1 MQEFLGKG
9 KIIYRFQSGLR
20 KNYSTNTCLGHLT
33 DKITTEFEK
42 HLFTGITL
50 IDLQTAFD
58 TIDHQIL
65 AKKMK
70 YPCFHK
76 M

>member
-9 KIIYRFQSGLR
+9 KIIYRFQFGFR
-20 KNYSTNTCLGHLT
+20 KNYSTSTCLGHLT
-33 DKITTEFEK
+33 DKITTGFEK
-42 HLFTGITL
+42 HLFTGIIL
-50 IDLQTAFD
+50 NDLQTAFD

-65 AKKMK
+65 TKKMK
-70 YPCFHK
+70 YLCFHK